1 MCPTNHPTRP
11 RLKLLAAISAF
22 KAWRSS
28 LGTVTWVWKRFLSN
42 KNWNMYTYAIVYIR
56 QKDLVSLCWGRLE
69 EISSIIYIYIY
80 IILLYKCTIYLQKY
94 VYSFLLLKNPLG
106 QLEVKLRDGIQPTIR
121 DSQVL
126 VPVNVEPCHMN
137 LRVHPNI
144 SQIHFR
150 EKGPIT
156 FLGVMLNTFSQ
167 ARLGSDTSFIEIHEL
182 LAKLMGIAPYS
193 SSAPKKPLKFLFIL

>member
-1 MCPTNHPTRP
+1 MPYKSSNPTQAQIASSYLCIQGMAVFAGNGNLSMKKVPFQQ
-11 RLKLLAAISAF
+11 KLEYVYVCNCLHTS
-22 KAWRSS
+22 KRSS
-28 LGTVTWVWKRFLSN
+28 
-42 KNWNMYTYAIVYIR
+42 
-56 QKDLVSLCWGRLE
+56 QSLLREVGGD
-69 EISSIIYIYIY
+69 IQYIIYIYIY